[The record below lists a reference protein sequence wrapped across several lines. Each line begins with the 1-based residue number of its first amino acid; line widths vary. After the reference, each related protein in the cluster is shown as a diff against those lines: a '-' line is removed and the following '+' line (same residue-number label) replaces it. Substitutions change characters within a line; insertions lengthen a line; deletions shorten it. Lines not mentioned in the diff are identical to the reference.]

1 MQTDLRT
8 RYTRQ
13 VIDDAFLHLLC
24 QKTVERITVKE
35 VCALAQINRSTFY
48 RQYKDCFD
56 LMEQL
61 QQRAL
66 ERLDALLQNAE
77 AQGTEATMTAVLGA
91 LRGNDSLLGILARQ
105 NQDERFLYAMVGR
118 CFRYMEERQGK
129 MAPADAAQQNMRS
142 SFLAAGVGGV
152 IQYWLRSGMR
162 EEPARVAAVI
172 NALCEGAAL
181 APLPQAGTP

>member
-13 VIDDAFLHLLC
+13 VITDAFLQLLR
-24 QKTVERITVKE
+24 QKPVERITVKE

-61 QQRAL
+61 EQRGL
-66 ERLDALLQNAE
+66 ELLEELLQATQ
-77 AQGTEATMTAVLGA
+77 AQGTAATMTSLLCA
-91 LRGNDSLLGILARQ
+91 LRDNDSLLGIMARQ

-118 CFRYMEERQGK
+118 CFRYMNTRQEN
-129 MAPADAAQQNMRS
+129 MAIAANETQQNMRNA
-142 SFLAAGVGGV
+142 FLAAGVGGI
-152 IQYWLRSGMR
+152 IQYWLRSGMQT
-162 EEPARVAAVI
+162 EPGQVAAVI
-172 NALCEGAAL
+172 TALCEGAAMT
-181 APLPQAGTP
+181 AMPQ

>member
-13 VIDDAFLHLLC
+13 VITDAFLQLLR
-24 QKTVERITVKE
+24 QKPVERITVKE

-61 QQRAL
+61 EQRGL
-66 ERLDALLQNAE
+66 ELLEELLQATQ
-77 AQGTEATMTAVLGA
+77 AQGTAATMTSLLCA
-91 LRGNDSLLGILARQ
+91 LRDNDSLLGIMARQ

-118 CFRYMEERQGK
+118 CFRYMNTRQEN
-129 MAPADAAQQNMRS
+129 MATAANETQQTMRNA
-142 SFLAAGVGGV
+142 FLAAGVGGI
-152 IQYWLRSGMR
+152 IQYWLRSGMQT
-162 EEPARVAAVI
+162 EPGQVAAVI
-172 NALCEGAAL
+172 TALCEGAAL
-181 APLPQAGTP
+181 AAMPQ

>member
-13 VIDDAFLHLLC
+13 VITDAFLQLLR
-24 QKTVERITVKE
+24 QKPVERITVKE

-61 QQRAL
+61 EQRGL
-66 ERLDALLQNAE
+66 ELLEELLQATQ
-77 AQGTEATMTAVLGA
+77 AQGTAATMTSLLCA
-91 LRGNDSLLGILARQ
+91 LRDNDSLLGIMARQ

-118 CFRYMEERQGK
+118 CFRYMNTRQEN
-129 MAPADAAQQNMRS
+129 MAIAANETQQNMRNA
-142 SFLAAGVGGV
+142 FLAAGVGGI
-152 IQYWLRSGMR
+152 IQYWLRSGMQT
-162 EEPARVAAVI
+162 EPGQVAAVI
-172 NALCEGAAL
+172 AALCEGVAL
-181 APLPQAGTP
+181 AAMPQ

>member
-13 VIDDAFLHLLC
+13 VITDAFLQLLR
-24 QKTVERITVKE
+24 QKPVERITVKE

-61 QQRAL
+61 EQRGL
-66 ERLDALLQNAE
+66 ELLEELLQATQ
-77 AQGTEATMTAVLGA
+77 AQGTAATMTSLLCA
-91 LRGNDSLLGILARQ
+91 LRDNDSLLGIMARQ

-118 CFRYMEERQGK
+118 CFRYMNTRQEN
-129 MAPADAAQQNMRS
+129 MAAANETQQNMRNA
-142 SFLAAGVGGV
+142 FLAAGVGGI
-152 IQYWLRSGMR
+152 IQYWLRSGMQT
-162 EEPARVAAVI
+162 EPRQVAAVI
-172 NALCEGAAL
+172 TALCEGAAL
-181 APLPQAGTP
+181 AAMPQ

>member
-13 VIDDAFLHLLC
+13 VITDAFLQLLR
-24 QKTVERITVKE
+24 QKPVERITVKE

-61 QQRAL
+61 EQRGL
-66 ERLDALLQNAE
+66 ELLEELLQATQE
-77 AQGTEATMTAVLGA
+77 QGTAATMTSLLCA
-91 LRGNDSLLGILARQ
+91 LRDNDSLLGIMARQ

-118 CFRYMEERQGK
+118 CFRYMNTRQEN
-129 MAPADAAQQNMRS
+129 MATAANETQQNMRNA
-142 SFLAAGVGGV
+142 FLAAGVGGI
-152 IQYWLRSGMR
+152 IQYWLRSGMQT
-162 EEPARVAAVI
+162 EPGQVAAVI
-172 NALCEGAAL
+172 TALCEGAAL
-181 APLPQAGTP
+181 AAMPQ

>member
-13 VIDDAFLHLLC
+13 VIDDAFLQLLR
-24 QKTVERITVKE
+24 QKPVERITVKE

-66 ERLDALLQNAE
+66 ELLDALLQSAE

-91 LRGNDSLLGILARQ
+91 LRGNDSL
-105 NQDERFLYAMVGR
+105 
-118 CFRYMEERQGK
+118 
-129 MAPADAAQQNMRS
+129 
-142 SFLAAGVGGV
+142 
-152 IQYWLRSGMR
+152 LRSGMR

>member
-13 VIDDAFLHLLC
+13 VITDAFLQLLR
-24 QKTVERITVKE
+24 QKPVERITVKE

-61 QQRAL
+61 EQRGL
-66 ERLDALLQNAE
+66 ELLEELLQATQ
-77 AQGTEATMTAVLGA
+77 AQGTAATMTSLLCA
-91 LRGNDSLLGILARQ
+91 LRDNDSLLGIMARQ

-118 CFRYMEERQGK
+118 CFRYMNTRQEN
-129 MAPADAAQQNMRS
+129 MATAANETQQNMRNA
-142 SFLAAGVGGV
+142 FLAAGVGGI
-152 IQYWLRSGMR
+152 IQYWLRSGMQT
-162 EEPARVAAVI
+162 EPRQVAAVI
-172 NALCEGAAL
+172 TALCEGAAM
-181 APLPQAGTP
+181 AAMPQ

>member
-13 VIDDAFLHLLC
+13 VITDAFLQLLR
-24 QKTVERITVKE
+24 QKPVERITVKE

-61 QQRAL
+61 EQRGL
-66 ERLDALLQNAE
+66 ELLEELLQATQ
-77 AQGTEATMTAVLGA
+77 AQGTAATMTSLLCA
-91 LRGNDSLLGILARQ
+91 LRDNDSLLGVMARQ

-118 CFRYMEERQGK
+118 CFRYMNTRQEN
-129 MAPADAAQQNMRS
+129 MAIAANETQQNMRNA
-142 SFLAAGVGGV
+142 FLPAGVGGI
-152 IQYWLRSGMR
+152 IQYWLRSGMQT
-162 EEPARVAAVI
+162 EPGQVAAVI
-172 NALCEGAAL
+172 TALCEGAAM
-181 APLPQAGTP
+181 AAMPQ

>member
-13 VIDDAFLHLLC
+13 VITDAFLQLLR
-24 QKTVERITVKE
+24 QKPVERITVKE

-61 QQRAL
+61 EQRGL
-66 ERLDALLQNAE
+66 ELLEELLQATQ
-77 AQGTEATMTAVLGA
+77 AQGTEATMTSLLCA
-91 LRGNDSLLGILARQ
+91 LRDNDSLFGIMARQ

-118 CFRYMEERQGK
+118 CFRYMNTRQGN
-129 MAPADAAQQNMRS
+129 MAPAADETQQNMRNA
-142 SFLAAGVGGV
+142 FLAAGVGGI
-152 IQYWLRSGMR
+152 IQYWLRSGMQT
-162 EEPARVAAVI
+162 EPGQVAAVI
-172 NALCEGAAL
+172 TALCEGAAM
-181 APLPQAGTP
+181 AAMPQ

>member
-13 VIDDAFLHLLC
+13 VITDAFLQLLR
-24 QKTVERITVKE
+24 QKPVERITVKE

-61 QQRAL
+61 EQRGL
-66 ERLDALLQNAE
+66 ELLEELLQATQ
-77 AQGTEATMTAVLGA
+77 AQGTAATMTSLLCA
-91 LRGNDSLLGILARQ
+91 LRDNDSLLGVMARQ

-118 CFRYMEERQGK
+118 CFRYMNTRQEN
-129 MAPADAAQQNMRS
+129 MATAANETQQNMRNA
-142 SFLAAGVGGV
+142 FLAAGVGGI
-152 IQYWLRSGMR
+152 IQYWLRSGMQT
-162 EEPARVAAVI
+162 EPGQVAAVI
-172 NALCEGAAL
+172 TALCEGAAMT
-181 APLPQAGTP
+181 AMPQ

>member
-13 VIDDAFLHLLC
+13 VITDAFLQLLR
-24 QKTVERITVKE
+24 QKPVERITVKE

-61 QQRAL
+61 EQRGL
-66 ERLDALLQNAE
+66 ELLEELLQATQ
-77 AQGTEATMTAVLGA
+77 AQGTAATMTSLLCA
-91 LRGNDSLLGILARQ
+91 LRDNDSLLGIMARQ

-118 CFRYMEERQGK
+118 CFRYMNTRQEN
-129 MAPADAAQQNMRS
+129 MAIAANEPQQNMRNA
-142 SFLAAGVGGV
+142 FLAAGVGGI
-152 IQYWLRSGMR
+152 IQYWLRSGMQT
-162 EEPARVAAVI
+162 EPGQVAAVI
-172 NALCEGAAL
+172 TALCEGAAL
-181 APLPQAGTP
+181 AAMPQ

>member
-13 VIDDAFLHLLC
+13 VITDAFLQLLR
-24 QKTVERITVKE
+24 QKPVERITVKE

-61 QQRAL
+61 EQRGL
-66 ERLDALLQNAE
+66 ELLEELLQATQ
-77 AQGTEATMTAVLGA
+77 AQGTAATMTTLLCA
-91 LRGNDSLLGILARQ
+91 LRDNDSLLGIMARQ

-118 CFRYMEERQGK
+118 CFRYMNTRQEN
-129 MAPADAAQQNMRS
+129 MAIAANETQQNMRNV
-142 SFLAAGVGGV
+142 FLAAGVGGI
-152 IQYWLRSGMR
+152 IQYWLRSGMQT
-162 EEPARVAAVI
+162 EPGQVAAVI
-172 NALCEGAAL
+172 TALCEGAAM
-181 APLPQAGTP
+181 AAMPQ

>member
-13 VIDDAFLHLLC
+13 VITDAFLQLLR
-24 QKTVERITVKE
+24 QKPVERITVKE

-61 QQRAL
+61 EQRGL
-66 ERLDALLQNAE
+66 ELLEELLQATQ
-77 AQGTEATMTAVLGA
+77 AQGTAATMTSLLCA
-91 LRGNDSLLGILARQ
+91 LRDNDSLLGIMARQ

-118 CFRYMEERQGK
+118 CFRYMNTRQEN
-129 MAPADAAQQNMRS
+129 MATAANETQQNMRNA
-142 SFLAAGVGGV
+142 FLAAGVGGI
-152 IQYWLRSGMR
+152 IQYWLRSGMQT
-162 EEPARVAAVI
+162 EPGQVAAVI
-172 NALCEGAAL
+172 TALCEGAAMT
-181 APLPQAGTP
+181 AMPQ

>member
-13 VIDDAFLHLLC
+13 VITDAFLQLLR
-24 QKTVERITVKE
+24 QKPVERITVKE

-61 QQRAL
+61 EQRGL
-66 ERLDALLQNAE
+66 ELLEELLQATQ
-77 AQGTEATMTAVLGA
+77 AQGTAATMTSLLCA
-91 LRGNDSLLGILARQ
+91 LRDNDSLLGVMARQ

-118 CFRYMEERQGK
+118 CFRYMNTRQEN
-129 MAPADAAQQNMRS
+129 MAIAANETQQNMRNA
-142 SFLAAGVGGV
+142 FLAAGVGGI
-152 IQYWLRSGMR
+152 IQYWLRSGMQT
-162 EEPARVAAVI
+162 EPGQVAAVI
-172 NALCEGAAL
+172 AALCEGAAMT
-181 APLPQAGTP
+181 AMPQ

>member
-13 VIDDAFLHLLC
+13 VITDAFLQLLR
-24 QKTVERITVKE
+24 QKPVERITVKE

-61 QQRAL
+61 EQRGL
-66 ERLDALLQNAE
+66 ELLEELLQATQ
-77 AQGTEATMTAVLGA
+77 AQGTAATMTSLLCA
-91 LRGNDSLLGILARQ
+91 LRDNDSLLGIMARQ

-118 CFRYMEERQGK
+118 CFRYMNTRQEN
-129 MAPADAAQQNMRS
+129 MAIAANETQQNMRNA
-142 SFLAAGVGGV
+142 FLAAGVGGI
-152 IQYWLRSGMR
+152 IQYWLRSGMQT
-162 EEPARVAAVI
+162 EPGQVAAVI
-172 NALCEGAAL
+172 AALCEGAAMT
-181 APLPQAGTP
+181 AMPQ

>member
-1 MQTDLRT
+1 
-8 RYTRQ
+8 
-13 VIDDAFLHLLC
+13 
-24 QKTVERITVKE
+24 
-35 VCALAQINRSTFY
+35 
-48 RQYKDCFD
+48 
-56 LMEQL
+56 
-61 QQRAL
+61 
-66 ERLDALLQNAE
+66 
-77 AQGTEATMTAVLGA
+77 MTAVLGA

-118 CFRYMEERQGK
+118 CFRYMKERQGE

-172 NALCEGAAL
+172 NALCEGAAMT
-181 APLPQAGTP
+181 AMPQ

>member
-13 VIDDAFLHLLC
+13 VITDAFLQLLR
-24 QKTVERITVKE
+24 QKPMECITVKE

-61 QQRAL
+61 EQRGL
-66 ERLDALLQNAE
+66 ELLEELLQATQ
-77 AQGTEATMTAVLGA
+77 AQGTAATMTSLLCA
-91 LRGNDSLLGILARQ
+91 LRDNDSLLGIMARQ

-118 CFRYMEERQGK
+118 CFRYMNTRQEN
-129 MAPADAAQQNMRS
+129 MAIAANETQQNMRNV
-142 SFLAAGVGGV
+142 FLAAGVGGI
-152 IQYWLRSGMR
+152 IQYWLRSGMQT
-162 EEPARVAAVI
+162 EPGQVAAVI
-172 NALCEGAAL
+172 TALCEGAAL
-181 APLPQAGTP
+181 AAMPQ

>member
-13 VIDDAFLHLLC
+13 VITDAFLQLLR
-24 QKTVERITVKE
+24 QKPVERITVKE

-61 QQRAL
+61 EQRGL
-66 ERLDALLQNAE
+66 ELLEELLQATQ
-77 AQGTEATMTAVLGA
+77 AQGTAATMTSLLCA
-91 LRGNDSLLGILARQ
+91 LRDNDSLLGVMARQ

-118 CFRYMEERQGK
+118 CFRYMNTRQEN
-129 MAPADAAQQNMRS
+129 MATAANETQQNMRNA
-142 SFLAAGVGGV
+142 FLAAGVGGI
-152 IQYWLRSGMR
+152 IQYWLRSGMQT
-162 EEPARVAAVI
+162 EPGQVAAVI
-172 NALCEGAAL
+172 AALCEGAAMT
-181 APLPQAGTP
+181 AMPQ

>member
-13 VIDDAFLHLLC
+13 VITDAFLQLLR
-24 QKTVERITVKE
+24 QKPVERITVKE

-61 QQRAL
+61 EQRGL
-66 ERLDALLQNAE
+66 ELLEELLQARQ
-77 AQGTEATMTAVLGA
+77 AQGTAGTMTSVLCA
-91 LRGNDSLLGILARQ
+91 LRDNDSLLGIMARQ

-118 CFRYMEERQGK
+118 CFRYMNTRQEN
-129 MAPADAAQQNMRS
+129 MAIAANETQQNMRNV
-142 SFLAAGVGGV
+142 FLAAGVGGI
-152 IQYWLRSGMR
+152 IQYWLRSGMQT
-162 EEPARVAAVI
+162 EPGQVAAVI
-172 NALCEGAAL
+172 TALCEGAAM
-181 APLPQAGTP
+181 AAMPQ

>member
-13 VIDDAFLHLLC
+13 VITDAFLQLLR
-24 QKTVERITVKE
+24 QKPVERITVKE

-61 QQRAL
+61 EQRGL
-66 ERLDALLQNAE
+66 ELLEELLQATQ
-77 AQGTEATMTAVLGA
+77 AQGTAATMTSLLCA
-91 LRGNDSLLGILARQ
+91 LRDNDSLLGVMARQ

-118 CFRYMEERQGK
+118 CFRYMNTRQEN
-129 MAPADAAQQNMRS
+129 MATAANETQQNMRNA
-142 SFLAAGVGGV
+142 FLAAGVGGI
-152 IQYWLRSGMR
+152 IQYWLRSGMQT
-162 EEPARVAAVI
+162 EPGQVAAVI
-172 NALCEGAAL
+172 TALCEGAAL
-181 APLPQAGTP
+181 AAMPQ